1 MKAQTILLGVNVAAT
16 LPVVLTQQVLAEG
29 PGDTA
34 GFLRAAAASKSH
46 AVKLVSQKPSADQS
60 FVVQSRS
67 EAIKRALPR
76 SLPVQTLS
84 SSRAVETRLAMSDD
98 GVKLRPFVPGR
109 KLPRKAELQASRLAA
124 QMPQLDENRAA
135 GSSSLAGTIEMG
147 YNVPVSDSYNSPG
160 YSNYT
165 SGFGSRDMIARETS
179 RRLKQAGQAVAKF
192 DRKAMPRV
200 LPGQRMMSPGQVGLP
215 CAPNNMS
222 AGNSATGGG
231 PSDAEW
237 TEMARS
243 VGHKAD
249 VDAQNEAD
257 ELEMMAR
264 QLKNDFTAADFQN
277 MPQPTTS
284 SAGPPPFPLSL
295 IPEASLKQFIG
306 GKGHGAA
313 PAQASGA
320 MGGMGAAAS
329 PMPNRMAASRPTP
342 SYFGSWHNQGG
353 APAKSNLQPTGFH
366 TYLTAANSNHS
377 SSAFKQYSPIAYRNA
392 KRQAPKGAAVSAK
405 PAPQPHVKP
414 ATMAVYGDYQSSL

>member
-1 MKAQTILLGVNVAAT
+1 MKAQTILLGVNVAAS
-16 LPVVLTQQVLAEG
+16 LPVVLTQQALAEG

-34 GFLRAAAASKSH
+34 SFLRAAAASKSH
-46 AVKLVSQKPSADQS
+46 AVKLVSQKPSSDQS
-60 FVVQSRS
+60 FVVQSKAES
-67 EAIKRALPR
+67 IKRALPR

-84 SSRAVETRLAMSDD
+84 SARAVESRLAMSDD

-124 QMPQLDENRAA
+124 QMPQLDENRSS
-135 GSSSLAGTIEMG
+135 GQSSLAGTVEMG
-147 YNVPVSDSYNSPG
+147 YNVPVNDTYNSPG

-192 DRKAMPRV
+192 DRKALPRV

-215 CAPNNMS
+215 CAVNNLS
-222 AGNSATGGG
+222 TGNGA

-237 TEMARS
+237 TEMAKA

-249 VDAQNEAD
+249 VDAQNEDD

-264 QLKNDFTAADFQN
+264 QLKNDFTAADFQS
-277 MPQPTTS
+277 MPQPAAS

-306 GKGHGAA
+306 GKGHGPA
-313 PAQASGA
+313 PSAGSMNA
-320 MGGMGAAAS
+320 MGSAPS
-329 PMPNRMAASRPTP
+329 PMPNRMAAARPTP
-342 SYFGSWHNQGG
+342 SYFGSWHSQGA

-366 TYLTAANSNHS
+366 TYLTAGNSNHS
-377 SSAFKQYSPIAYRNA
+377 SSAFKQYSPIAYRNS
-392 KRQAPKGAAVSAK
+392 KRQAPKVSTVSAR
-405 PAPQPHVKP
+405 PAAQPLAKP
-414 ATMAVYGDYQSSL
+414 ATMAVYGDYHSSL